1 MEFLTDGILAL
12 TWQQI
17 VMFAVGITLIW
28 LAIKR
33 DLNQPCFCQWAL
45 VPYL

>member
-17 VMFAVGITLIW
+17 ARRKVFL
-28 LAIKR
+28 
-33 DLNQPCFCQWAL
+33 LNYGKQKNNTP
-45 VPYL
+45 

>member
-17 VMFAVGITLIW
+17 VMFAVGITLT
-28 LAIKR
+28 LASYQKG
-33 DLNQPCFCQWAL
+33 L
-45 VPYL
+45 